1 MKQTD
6 RTKREGNRS
15 DGEWEEK
22 EEGMKKGTSDRQG
35 LEKGGRGVE
44 NMRSALVGTT

>member
-1 MKQTD
+1 MERMGK
-6 RTKREGNRS
+6 S
-15 DGEWEEK
+15 EEK
-22 EEGMKKGTSDRQG
+22 EEGTKKGTSDRQG

>member
-1 MKQTD
+1 MERKGD
-6 RTKREGNRS
+6 RS
-15 DGEWEEK
+15 DGKDGKSEEK
-22 EEGMKKGTSDRQG
+22 EEGTKKGTSDRQG